1 MIVMSKQARAL
12 LSKIQGHCP
21 TVEYEITDIE
31 WYAHSFTSSLLN
43 SWWKAKKKI
52 DGSVGSTHL
61 WYLPE
66 IGSKDYNSLIGYVT
80 RFGGKIKQID
90 LDWSN
95 NHKQVYY
102 YLCANVLECD
112 FNLNELRT
120 ILDIGS
126 EFNIQDV
133 QQAAD
138 KTRGMTG
145 GSTIA
150 YIVATLQRSKQTKDI
165 RAQRVSEAINKS
177 QRCLKKISSKR
188 STALDV
194 TLMKMSFLDAKETQE
209 IERKMNAV
217 KRLVGSNRVSKKQ
230 G

>member
-1 MIVMSKQARAL
+1 MVVMSKQARVL
-12 LSKIQGHCP
+12 LSKIQEQCP
-21 TVEYEITDIE
+21 TVEYEMPDVE
-31 WYAHSFTSSLLN
+31 FYAHSFAISLLG

-52 DGSVGSTHL
+52 EGSMGSTHV

-66 IGSKDYNSLIGYVT
+66 IGSKDYNSLVGHII
-80 RFGGKIKQID
+80 RLGGKIKQVD

-102 YLCANVLECD
+102 YLCANVLTCD
-112 FNLNELRT
+112 FNLKELRA

-133 QQAAD
+133 QQVAD

-145 GSTIA
+145 GDSVT
-150 YIVATLQRSKQTKDI
+150 YIVATLQRNKQTKDI
-165 RAQRVSEAINKS
+165 KAQRVSEAINES

-188 STALDV
+188 SSALDV
-194 TLMKMSFLDAKETQE
+194 ALMKMSFSDTRETQE
-209 IERKMNAV
+209 VARRMNEV
-217 KRLVGSNRVSKKQ
+217 SKFVRSNRVSQK
-230 G
+230 